1 MSAPENNTNAQKG
14 PAPADS
20 FLALRITTRR
30 KAAYVKAAHRSPQ
43 KKLADWAQDHLDR
56 AAGYKEPKVGS

>member
-14 PAPADS
+14 PDPADT
-20 FLALRITTRR
+20 FLAMRITSRR

-43 KKLADWAQDHLDR
+43 KKLVDWAQHHLDT
-56 AAGYKEPKVGS
+56 ASNYKEKGTK